1 MEITKISTKGQVV
14 IPAHFREEL
23 KLDIGTTIVIS
34 KINDFLILKKVKLKD
49 PKEEF
54 KELTKIGSEWSKKT
68 GVNEENISKLIHK
81 YRGVKD

>member
-1 MEITKISTKGQVV
+1 MEVTRISIKGQIV

-23 KLDIGTTIVIS
+23 KLDIGTIIVIS

-54 KELTKIGSEWSKKT
+54 KELTKIGIEWSKKT
-68 GVNEENISKLIHK
+68 GVNEENVNKLVHK